1 MSAYDPNGNLIG
13 GVSSSTVHDGAV
25 TINAADGGP
34 FTAGDVMLTLNVDA
48 TNPIKFKHGTV
59 VDRLEIQ
66 LSNTGSSASCVF
78 QAENETLLL
87 NLRGNSSIVQTNWN
101 PQSSNNYDLGVTATR
116 WRDCYVGDLYATNS
130 ITSVDAHFGDGLG
143 TATVQIDGAD
153 IAVVSDERIKTAII
167 NENAGMDVLK
177 NFSIKSF
184 RYRNQVNP
192 TKRYIGLIAQ
202 DLKAA
207 LSGNGVSTDKI
218 IHERRTTNVTR
229 HDNEGIPFQ
238 ETVETNMGVD
248 LMGLLCISIN
258 AIKQLEARVA
268 TLEAA

>member
-13 GVSSSTVHDGAV
+13 GVSSTVHDGAV
-25 TINAADGGP
+25 TINAADGGT
-34 FTAGDVMLTLNVDA
+34 FTPGDDMLTLNVDE
-48 TNPIKFKHGTV
+48 TNPIKFKHGQF

-66 LSNTGSSASCVF
+66 LSNTGSSASCIF
-78 QAENETLLL
+78 QDENGTQIL
-87 NLRGNSSIVQTNWN
+87 NIRGASSVVQTSWN
-101 PQSSNNYDLGVTATR
+101 PQSTGNYDLGVTGTR
-116 WRDCYVGDLYATNS
+116 WRDCYVGDLYATRV
-130 ITSVDAHFGDGLG
+130 TSVDAILGDGAG
-143 TATVQIDGAD
+143 GGITTIDGSPID
-153 IAVVSDERIKTAII
+153 VVSDERIKTAII

-202 DLKAA
+202 DLQAA

-218 IHERRTTNVTR
+218 IRERGTR
-229 HDNEGIPFQ
+229 NITRRDNEGIPFQ